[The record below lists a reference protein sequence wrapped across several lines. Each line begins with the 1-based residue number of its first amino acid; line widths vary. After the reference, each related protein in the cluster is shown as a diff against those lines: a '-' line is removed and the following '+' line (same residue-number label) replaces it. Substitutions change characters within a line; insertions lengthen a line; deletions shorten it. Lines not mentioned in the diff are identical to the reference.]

1 MMEPQAS
8 MIHWMSGIRER
19 VAMMSSQKKKLY
31 LKSSFTM
38 VLMKIST
45 EKSTKDTRRNEK
57 KYGSAS
63 LVVSHTLKSSYT
75 FRLGVTYT
83 K

>member
-8 MIHWMSGIRER
+8 MIHWMSGIRDR

-45 EKSTKDTRRNEK
+45 EKSTKDTRRNE
-57 KYGSAS
+57 
-63 LVVSHTLKSSYT
+63 
-75 FRLGVTYT
+75 
-83 K
+83 